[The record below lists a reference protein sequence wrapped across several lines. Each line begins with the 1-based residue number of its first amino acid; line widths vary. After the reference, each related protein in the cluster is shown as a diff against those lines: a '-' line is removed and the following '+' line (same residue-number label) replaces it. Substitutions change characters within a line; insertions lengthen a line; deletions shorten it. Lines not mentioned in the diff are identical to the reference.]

1 MYLLRKIILNIYPN
15 CFFSLSKKIE
25 MLLATLEN
33 DKFISYYELTK
44 RIQNVKS

>member
-15 CFFSLSKKIE
+15 CFRKKIE

-33 DKFISYYELTK
+33 DKFISYYELTN
-44 RIQNVKS
+44 RIQNVIKL